1 MDTLR
6 PGAKPSGEEGLLRS
20 LSVCRKEFM
29 ELKSS
34 VKRELHEVQQVRASL
49 IFFDYICLT
58 VWLCNG
64 EVLNSELKDLTNL
77 FREEMQQLNDKM
89 QNLVPWIAAS

>member
-20 LSVCRKEFM
+20 LSVFRKEFM

-49 IFFDYICLT
+49 IFFDYICL
-58 VWLCNG
+58 VVQRRG
-64 EVLNSELKDLTNL
+64 SEQRVEGSHQPLSRRD
-77 FREEMQQLNDKM
+77 
-89 QNLVPWIAAS
+89 AAAQ